1 MGPGSSP
8 SSLDVLLEA
17 GALKKGR
24 YSTCWRAAVMEL
36 ETSCADLDGPMT
48 QRFAL
53 ELSRCHLGDLGRSL
67 PPSCGK
73 EDLLLGA
80 CLRDLD
86 EISLLTFT
94 EFFTYC
100 GSVCFFVRA
109 DVAQASGALV
119 VNAQDNRPKFKFNGL
134 GPSPELDLYLC
145 PSQNCLC
152 SFFRRKPRR

>member
-1 MGPGSSP
+1 
-8 SSLDVLLEA
+8 
-17 GALKKGR
+17 
-24 YSTCWRAAVMEL
+24 MEL

-109 DVAQASGALV
+109 DVAQASGGLV
-119 VNAQDNRPKFKFNGL
+119 VNAHDCGRRPKFNGL
-134 GPSPELDLYLC
+134 GPAES
-145 PSQNCLC
+145 
-152 SFFRRKPRR
+152 RT